1 MNTDPIII
9 LLLEVRFILRT
20 TLQSPDW
27 EVQPITAFPARTEL
41 ALVCMLLFP
50 SLHFLRRQAQVT
62 SPHCENKASSYHCEI
77 VNLPE
82 TTVSFYC
89 LATSDDWPSFN
100 YFCLVRTRRTLMYV
114 KNQCPMGPRLDK
126 FRRLRELYRFVTP
139 SSSSRFWK
147 GTILRG

>member
-100 YFCLVRTRRTLMYV
+100 YFCFKR
-114 KNQCPMGPRLDK
+114 
-126 FRRLRELYRFVTP
+126 
-139 SSSSRFWK
+139 
-147 GTILRG
+147 